1 MNTTDTSS
9 LANLSS
15 WVMLGESF
23 LQSHNRFPLAHSH
36 PRAMLHDENDYPDP
50 EIFKPER
57 YLKNGLPDPT
67 VRDPATIVFGFG
79 RRWVFFSAPFS
90 STRPSFAKT
99 PCSVCPAAHMGLS
112 TVWIMAASIL
122 SAFDILKPHDEYG
135 TPIDP
140 TVEYDFS
147 LTLYACTGFSP
158 IKTMSC

>member
-23 LQSHNRFPLAHSH
+23 LQSHNRFPLAQSH

-50 EIFKPER
+50 ESFKPER

-79 RRWVFFSAPFS
+79 RRWVFFLLRSLA
-90 STRPSFAKT
+90 RDHPS
-99 PCSVCPAAHMGLS
+99 
-112 TVWIMAASIL
+112 
-122 SAFDILKPHDEYG
+122 LKLLVAYVPL
-135 TPIDP
+135 
-140 TVEYDFS
+140 
-147 LTLYACTGFSP
+147 LTWVFLQCG
-158 IKTMSC
+158 